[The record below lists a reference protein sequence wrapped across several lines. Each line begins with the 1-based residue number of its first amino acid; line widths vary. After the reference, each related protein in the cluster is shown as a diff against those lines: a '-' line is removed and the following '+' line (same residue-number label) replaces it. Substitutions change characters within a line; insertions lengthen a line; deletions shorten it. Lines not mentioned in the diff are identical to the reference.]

1 MYVICIFS
9 LKKVPIFHLHS
20 TARFYVVTIF
30 LVSFSTVMTVL
41 VLNLH
46 HRTYKLPRWIRHVFL
61 EVLAGVLCMRDHIAL
76 PSQPTFYKSDQTQFE
91 LVPSIGGDRNATNEV
106 KDEALL
112 MTTEFMDVS
121 ENGGYRDGVNKDS
134 YKNSTARLNR
144 LLVELLGNVKF
155 MAHRCQ
161 EKDHEENKKLEW
173 QMVAK
178 VVDRFFLIIYII
190 CVVTMDF
197 IMFLQINSMEKTHR
211 MTAED
216 E

>member
-1 MYVICIFS
+1 
-9 LKKVPIFHLHS
+9 
-20 TARFYVVTIF
+20 
-30 LVSFSTVMTVL
+30 
-41 VLNLH
+41 
-46 HRTYKLPRWIRHVFL
+46 
-61 EVLAGVLCMRDHIAL
+61 MRDHIAL

-211 MTAED
+211 MTVED